1 MGDVNVYVLLAVN
14 FVVCVALL
22 RRSWNRHLRDIEPF
36 IFILGFV
43 PAAFFFVMGLA
54 MVTNKGEIFSDFPWK
69 AQHAQA
75 ERAARGSTR

>member
-1 MGDVNVYVLLAVN
+1 MGDADIYVLLAAN
-14 FVVCVALL
+14 FVLCVVLL

-54 MVTNKGEIFSDFPWK
+54 MVTNKGQIFSDPWK

-75 ERAARGSTR
+75 ERAARGASR